1 MKGVDKCIK
10 TYCERHHLDEL
21 ILRAL
26 REEIEKT
33 IDERIQEIVPTLK
46 IDHVSE
52 TLKDPFCRQNLLDLQ
67 ERFVIA
73 PINHHQQYFFDL
85 QKIL

>member
-46 IDHVSE
+46 IDHVSK
-52 TLKDPFCRQNLLDLQ
+52 TLFCRQNLLDLQ

-73 PINHHQQYFFDL
+73 PIDKVIGNISLICKRFYA
-85 QKIL
+85 